1 VRLYRARVFKDVVRG
16 FSLVLQNEGVL
27 RMTERGIASLSCCHC
42 EPTKWAWQSHLKV
55 IITAT
60 GLITILMSM
69 PCHGK
74 MAVHLPIRVIRYTIL
89 QNSIE
94 N

>member
-1 VRLYRARVFKDVVRG
+1 MAGRAATQPPF
-16 FSLVLQNEGVL
+16 LV
-27 RMTERGIASLSCCHC
+27 M
-42 EPTKWAWQSHLKV
+42 
-55 IITAT
+55 